1 MLFPTKSDDSLYC
14 KGRFYSQEMAVLA
27 SKNGGSWKWFLF
39 LSAPK
44 TFISL
49 ITNVFCVIL
58 QNSVFRQRITMRWQ
72 ISAVRA
78 IRIAFLLNLFASI
91 VGAWFITLKPVTLGL
106 FRSSGAIICFHGVR
120 LKRDKSRPYVWRD
133 CFPYAAERD
142 ESRPYAGMCRIF
154 LWIIIPNYGKILN
167 SNQFITRHVHIVI
180 RSAFLPLSS

>member
-39 LSAPK
+39 LSASK

-49 ITNVFCVIL
+49 IINVFCVMP

-78 IRIAFLLNLFASI
+78 VRIAFLLNLFASV
-91 VGAWFITLKPVTLGL
+91 VGAWFITLKPSMLVL
-106 FRSSGAIICFHGVR
+106 FHSSGAIICFNPNRSIDRGAVLLSKNKSFPTVFAR
-120 LKRDKSRPYVWRD
+120 LCGILPALLPCRSPLRPR
-133 CFPYAAERD
+133 
-142 ESRPYAGMCRIF
+142 
-154 LWIIIPNYGKILN
+154 
-167 SNQFITRHVHIVI
+167 
-180 RSAFLPLSS
+180 